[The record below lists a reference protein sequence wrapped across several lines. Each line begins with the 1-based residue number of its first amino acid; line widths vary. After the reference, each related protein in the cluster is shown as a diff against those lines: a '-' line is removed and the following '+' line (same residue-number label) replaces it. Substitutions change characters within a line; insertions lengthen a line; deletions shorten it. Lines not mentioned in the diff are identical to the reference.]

1 MIKYKFSIFPLLIFC
16 FFNSSISAETEKPS
30 PNNLTLCEGLL
41 NNDFQTL
48 QEEKTKNLCDFSGNV
63 ILIVNTASFCGFT
76 KQYRGLEDL
85 YEKYRNKGFV
95 VLGFP
100 SNDFGKQEPG
110 SNKQI
115 AEFCENTYGVK
126 FPMFA
131 KSTVKGPNANKLFYD
146 LALKSEEPRWNFH
159 KYLIDKNGK
168 FVKSYSSFTS
178 PLSRRLIKDIEKLLS
193 TPS

>member
-1 MIKYKFSIFPLLIFC
+1 MTKLTFFSFPLTIFC
-16 FFNSSISAETEKPS
+16 FVCSSILAETQES
-30 PNNLTLCEGLL
+30 STNNSILCEGLL
-41 NNDFQTL
+41 NNNFQTL
-48 QEEKTKNLCDFSGNV
+48 QDEKTKNLCDFSGSV
-63 ILIVNTASFCGFT
+63 ILVVNTASFCGFT
-76 KQYRGLEDL
+76 KQYRGLEEL
-85 YEKYRNKGFV
+85 YEKYKKEGFV

-146 LALKSEEPRWNFH
+146 LALKAEEPRWNFH
-159 KYLIDKNGK
+159 KYLINKNGE